1 MPTQPFSVAYASP
14 QSSSNVLVFEF
25 EASLPAAEAGS
36 DNFPTGWN
44 VIPESVFPLAKD
56 IFLLFILRI
65 CVKEDTPAI
74 YFVTRVKLKKKKIAF
89 PKGNQTPDLMN
100 FALHSDALPLTQR

>member
-65 CVKEDTPAI
+65 SIKEDMPAI
-74 YFVTRVKLKKKKIAF
+74 YFVTRVKLKKKNAF

-100 FALHSDALPLTQR
+100 FALHSSALPLTQI

>member
-36 DNFPTGWN
+36 DNFPTG
-44 VIPESVFPLAKD
+44 
-56 IFLLFILRI
+56 
-65 CVKEDTPAI
+65 
-74 YFVTRVKLKKKKIAF
+74 
-89 PKGNQTPDLMN
+89 
-100 FALHSDALPLTQR
+100 